1 MLTDVFI
8 DKRNVEK
15 ANNFTYLDTS
25 FSNINQLNRDLKYLI
40 ERTLTALN
48 LFEQNLLE
56 GFP

>member
-48 LFEQNLLE
+48 LLSKIC
-56 GFP
+56 